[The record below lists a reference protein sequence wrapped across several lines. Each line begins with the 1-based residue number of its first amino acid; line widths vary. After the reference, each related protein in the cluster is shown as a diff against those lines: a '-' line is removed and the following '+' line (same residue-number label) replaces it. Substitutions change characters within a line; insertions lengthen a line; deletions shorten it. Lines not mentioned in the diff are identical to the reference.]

1 MFSESVLVLVKR
13 LQTGT
18 GFHGELGMKEWIGI
32 VFEGLRYDVNK
43 ILITKNG
50 YPSSELDWI
59 WRAVTILKSHG
70 TL

>member
-1 MFSESVLVLVKR
+1 MD
-13 LQTGT
+13 
-18 GFHGELGMKEWIGI
+18 IGI